1 MTMNILQYLNKGFRI
16 SKIPRVKLLKSKSI
30 SVVKNIFALLIFMI
44 FLSNST
50 LANNNDSLQCRFYSF
65 NETIF
70 QVINDSENLL
80 EFHILGLNISND
92 TVKFSQILYAKKG
105 ITSIAIIVENQNK
118 VNIQLKTTKYFDA
131 LYLRHIVERNFKI
144 NKVFVNDVETNWD
157 DFVSLYLKNNS
168 RQ

>member
-1 MTMNILQYLNKGFRI
+1 MAMNILQYLIKGFRI
-16 SKIPRVKLLKSKSI
+16 SQMPREKVRKSAHNFVVNNILLLLAITICLSKTT
-30 SVVKNIFALLIFMI
+30 F
-44 FLSNST
+44 
-50 LANNNDSLQCRFYSF
+50 ANNNDSLQCRFYAF

-70 QVINDSENLL
+70 QAINDSENLL

-92 TVKFSQILYAKKG
+92 TAKFSQILYSKKG
-105 ITSIAIIVENQNK
+105 ITSIAIISENLNK

-131 LYLRHIVERNFKI
+131 LYLRYIVERNFKI

-168 RQ
+168 RK